1 MLESFSQKGHITA
14 DWTWWRH
21 RGPNG

>member
-1 MLESFSQKGHITA
+1 MPESFSQKGHITVE
-14 DWTWWRH
+14 WTWWRH